1 MLLWAAISQ
10 AALLVWWLYVYRSI
24 GESFLYAIL
33 SPIGAAVTLYIFACA
48 IARGRRVRWKDREY
62 ISR

>member
-1 MLLWAAISQ
+1 
-10 AALLVWWLYVYRSI
+10 VYRSI
-24 GESFLYAIL
+24 GESFLYVIL
-33 SPIGAAVTLYIFACA
+33 SPIGAAVTLYIFARA